1 MFQPNNRALL
11 FICLLLLKTII
22 TFATN
27 YKNPTPMAIDLQ
39 VEGLTKSFGALLLF
53 ENISFSVEERQRI
66 GLIAR
71 NGKGKSTLLKI
82 IAGGE
87 NYDSGAII
95 FRKDLKVGYLEQE
108 PHFEPGTKVLD
119 ACLRRN
125 REKAAAISRYEKAIA
140 GGNEDAV
147 DEELGDLLFAVVNL
161 IRYRQRSRSEDLLR
175 RANNKFEQRFRKMET
190 FAENSGIQLADL
202 SAGELDELWKKAKSA
217 EK

>member
-1 MFQPNNRALL
+1 M
-11 FICLLLLKTII
+11 LKTII

-27 YKNPTPMAIDLQ
+27 YKIPTLMAIDLQ

-140 GGNEDAV
+140 GGNEQEIHDAM
-147 DEELGDLLFAVVNL
+147 EEMEHLSAWDFETKVKQVLSQLKIN
-161 IRYRQRSRSEDLLR
+161 D
-175 RANNKFEQRFRKMET
+175 FEQRVET
-190 FAENSGIQLADL
+190 LSGGQMKRVALL
-202 SAGELDELWKKAKSA
+202 TWRW
-217 EK
+217 